1 MTRRRL
7 VALVSA
13 VSLLALGLIA
23 VLVLASITRT
33 SYGRDKVRGFLESR
47 IASRVQGRVHI
58 GRISGGLLTGVI
70 VDSLEIRDREDS
82 LFIATGPITV
92 QYDLRDFFDRRILLE
107 RLEVERP
114 IVRFAQHENGDWNYR
129 RIFPRGPRRLPDLQT
144 GLGDFIV
151 IDSAA
156 VHGGTL
162 IVTLPWHPADSL
174 RGARRDSAIAYNVGR
189 ADAEIRHSSEG
200 LTRTRR
206 WTELDLASSYV
217 RWAHPDSVGRHIDIR
232 SLRAKE
238 SDPPITLTAAQGHV
252 RLLGD
257 SAWIELDRFS
267 LPGSRGSGSGKV
279 VWGSSLPTRY
289 YVKIDGD
296 TVSMSDV
303 AWVYPTLP
311 TTGGGDMNLEIRSR
325 KDPDVIDYII
335 TDMDVRT
342 TRSRLTGDMTF
353 GVGGPVLQVTNVD
366 VEALPVD
373 FALLTQFNGEPLPV
387 DWRGTIRGTVR
398 GRGGPVTR
406 FIVDDADLTFADA
419 HVPGA
424 ITRASGRGELDI
436 LYPALTAFHG
446 FEVDVAQLDL
456 RTIVN
461 LFPNFPP
468 LGGIA
473 SGRVTLDSSWLDVR
487 FRDADVTHTDGPAA
501 PNRFTGSGRITYGE
515 PFMQYDVDLV
525 AAPVSFTTL
534 ARSYPLLP
542 LRGTYQGPIRAVGT
556 SENLDV
562 VASLSGVAGRME
574 FDGRVD
580 IYPPGLAVRGRA
592 NIAELDIARLLER
605 DDLPITR
612 LNARFEGDLL
622 GDSLANLVG
631 PLAFDIDRSR
641 VGDVNLRPS
650 RVRLNFANGRVRADT
665 ISVIANLFTL
675 AASGSLG
682 TRAGTRDSLAYHLV
696 VDSLG
701 ALRRYLMPTDSAN
714 GETAF
719 DAPEDSLGGRLDVE
733 GWLAGGVDRLDLTGR
748 ARGTELVIGHHR
760 AATLGGSFG
769 ARDLLGA
776 VSARADVQ
784 LDSAI
789 VGGVPFAALRGALTM
804 ADTNTGRVR
813 LSADG
818 SAVRGAFAAD
828 VRRRA
833 GTTELLVDTLS
844 IGAVDAGQWRL
855 ANPARLTIA
864 GADIALDQTT
874 LVSDRG
880 GRITLGGSLPETGV
894 IAARVDADSVDL
906 RDVRAITR
914 RATVFDGWMDLGLT
928 MAGTRASPTIEATM
942 ALTAGRFGD
951 VRAERV
957 TGRAT
962 YEDRRLDADL
972 GLYREGVRAVDATVS
987 LPVDLALLPIEQR
1000 LRDEPLRGLIRA
1012 DSVDLR
1018 IVEAFTSRI
1027 TAARGAIGA
1036 AVRLGGTAREPT
1048 FTGNVAVYEGVVT
1061 VPAAGITLQR
1071 LNASIVLSRDSIT
1084 VRRLSAMSGAQRGD
1098 TAWIRG
1104 SIGLAQLRNP
1114 VFALTFGARN
1124 FRAVQLPRVADLWIN
1139 SSLQLA
1145 GPMSSA
1151 TLTGT
1156 VTATQ
1161 GALFIPELV
1170 EKNLASVRDL
1180 DTTMVADRR
1189 RFGDSATF
1197 LENLQVRDVQIL
1209 VGNDVWLRSSEA
1221 HIQLGG
1227 GVSVRTVKTRGD
1239 RGLTFDERASPDSV
1253 SRLALEGALSADRGT
1268 YRLNLGVVQRT
1279 FQVEAGTVVFFG
1291 DTELN
1296 PTLNITAVHTVRTLQ
1311 ADDAGGG
1318 GVQVRVRIFGTLEE
1332 PRIELTSADATVPMS
1347 ESDLL
1352 SYLVTGSP
1360 SFELGAMGEE
1370 NLRTAAAIL
1379 LPTLGS
1385 YLGDRFAG
1393 GRLDLFQIEAASA
1406 REFDF
1411 TGTSTKDLLLET
1423 RLGVGKQLGKRTFV
1437 AANTNLCQLDDLLT
1451 NNLDPALLF
1460 QSVGLKLEHRL
1471 NNGFSAAL
1479 SVEPG
1484 STALVCNSS
1493 RQRGFLFTPRQFGA
1507 DLFKVWR
1514 F

>member
-13 VSLLALGLIA
+13 VSLLALGIIA

-33 SYGRDKVRGFLESR
+33 SYGRDKVRSFLESR
-47 IASRVQGRVHI
+47 IASRVQGSVHI
-58 GRISGGLLTGVI
+58 GRITGGLLTGVT
-70 VDSLEIRDREDS
+70 VDSLEIRDAEDS

-92 QYDLRDFFDRRILLE
+92 QYDMRDFFDRRILLE

-114 IVRFAQHENGDWNYR
+114 IVRFAQHANGDWNYR
-129 RIFPRGPRRLPDLQT
+129 RIFPKGPRRLPDIQT
-144 GLGDFIV
+144 GIGDFIV

-156 VHGGTL
+156 VRGGSV
-162 IVTLPWHPADSL
+162 IVTQPWHPADSL
-174 RGARRDSAIAYNVGR
+174 RGARRDSAIAHNLGR
-189 ADAEIRHSSEG
+189 ADAEIRRTSEG
-200 LTRTRR
+200 LARTRR

-232 SLRAKE
+232 ALRAKE

-257 SAWIELDRFS
+257 SAWIELDKFS
-267 LPGSRGSGSGKV
+267 LPGSRGSGSGKI

-325 KDPDVIDYII
+325 KDPDIIDYII

-353 GVGGPVLQVTNVD
+353 GVGGPVLQVTDVD

-373 FALLTQFNGEPLPV
+373 FALLRQFNGEPLPV
-387 DWRGTIRGTVR
+387 DWQGTIRGTVR

-406 FIVDDADLTFADA
+406 FIVDDANLTFADA

-424 ITRASGRGELDI
+424 ITRASGRGQLDI

-446 FEVDVAQLDL
+446 FEVDVKQLDL

-461 LFPNFPP
+461 LFPNFPR

-473 SGRVTLDSSWLDVR
+473 SGRATLDSSWLDVR

-501 PNRFTGSGRITYGE
+501 PNRLTGTGRITYGE
-515 PFMQYDVDLV
+515 PFMHYDVDLV

-534 ARSYPLLP
+534 ARSYPRLP
-542 LRGTYQGPIRAVGT
+542 LRGTYQGPIRAAGT
-556 SENLDV
+556 SDNLDV
-562 VASLSGVAGRME
+562 VASLTGAAGRMD

-580 IYPPGLAVRGRA
+580 IYPPGLAARGRA
-592 NIAELDIARLLER
+592 NIAELDVARLLER

-612 LNARFEGDLL
+612 LSAQFEGDLL
-622 GDSLANLVG
+622 GDSLGNLVG

-641 VGDVNLRPS
+641 IGDVNLRPS

-665 ISVIANLFTL
+665 ISVVANLFTL

-701 ALRRYLMPTDSAN
+701 ALRRYLMPTDSADA
-714 GETAF
+714 ESMF
-719 DAPEDSLGGRLDVE
+719 APEDSLGGRVDVE
-733 GWLAGGVDRLDLTGR
+733 GWIAGGVDRLDIAGSL
-748 ARGTELVIGHHR
+748 RGTELVIGRHR
-760 AATLGGSFG
+760 AATLGGAFD

-776 VSARADVQ
+776 ISARGDVR
-784 LDSAI
+784 LDSAT
-789 VGGVPFAALRGALTM
+789 VGGVSFASLKGSLAM
-804 ADTNTGRVR
+804 ADSNTGRIG
-813 LSADG
+813 LTAEG
-818 SAVRGAFAAD
+818 PAVRGTFAAGID
-828 VRRRA
+828 RRA
-833 GTTELLVDTLS
+833 GTTELQVDTLS
-844 IGAVDAGQWRL
+844 LGAVDAGQWRL
-855 ANPARLTIA
+855 ANTTKLTLA
-864 GADIALDQTT
+864 GPDIVLDPTT
-874 LVSDRG
+874 LISDRG
-880 GRITLGGSLPETGV
+880 GRIALGGSLPQTGL
-894 IAARVDADSVDL
+894 ISLRVDADSVDL
-906 RDVRAITR
+906 HDVRAFTQ
-914 RATVFDGWMDLGLT
+914 RATVLDGWVDLDLT
-928 MAGTRASPTIEATM
+928 MAGTRAMPTMQATM

-957 TGRAT
+957 TGRAR
-962 YEDRRLDADL
+962 YGDRRLDADI
-972 GLYREGVRAVDATVS
+972 GLFREGARAVDATVS
-987 LPVDLALLPIEQR
+987 LPIDLALLPIEQR
-1000 LRDEPLRGLIRA
+1000 LRDEPLRGSVRA

-1018 IVEAFTSRI
+1018 IVEAFTSGI

-1036 AVRLGGTAREPT
+1036 EVRLGGTAREPT
-1048 FTGNVAVYEGVVT
+1048 FTGNLAVYEGAVT
-1061 VPAAGITLQR
+1061 VPSAGITMQR
-1071 LNASIVLSRDSIT
+1071 LNADIVLSRDSIA

-1104 SIGLAQLRNP
+1104 SIGLAELRNP
-1114 VFALTFGARN
+1114 VFRLTFGARN
-1124 FRAVQLPRVADLWIN
+1124 FHALQLPRVADLWIN
-1139 SSLQLA
+1139 SSLQLF

-1170 EKNLASVRDL
+1170 EKNLVSIRDL
-1180 DTTMVADRR
+1180 DTTMVSTRR

-1227 GVSVRTVKTRGD
+1227 GVTVRTVMTRAD
-1239 RGLTFDERASPDSV
+1239 RGIAFNDRALPDSV
-1253 SRLALEGALSADRGT
+1253 SRLALEGTLSADRGT

-1279 FQVEAGTVVFFG
+1279 FQVEEGTVVFFG
-1291 DTELN
+1291 DAELN
-1296 PTLNITAVHTVRTLQ
+1296 PTLNISAVHTVRTLQ
-1311 ADDAGGG
+1311 AGDAAGD
-1318 GVQVRVRIFGTLEE
+1318 GVQVRVRIFGTLEQ
-1332 PRIELTSADATVPMS
+1332 PQIELTSADATVPMS

-1360 SFELGAMGEE
+1360 SFELGAIGED

-1406 REFDF
+1406 SEFDF
-1411 TGTSTKDLLLET
+1411 TGTSTRDLLLET

-1451 NNLDPALLF
+1451 NNLEPADLF
-1460 QSVGLKLEHRL
+1460 QSIGLKLEHRL

-1484 STALVCNSS
+1484 STALVCNTS
-1493 RQRGFLFTPRQFGA
+1493 RQRGFLSTPRQFGA

>member
-13 VSLLALGLIA
+13 VSLVALGVIA
-23 VLVLASITRT
+23 VLILASITRT
-33 SYGRDKVRGFLESR
+33 SYGRDKVRDFLESR
-47 IASRVQGRVHI
+47 IASRVQGSVYI
-58 GRISGGLLTGVI
+58 GRITGGLLTGVI
-70 VDSLEIRDREDS
+70 VDSLEIRDKEDS

-129 RIFPRGPRRLPDLQT
+129 RIFPKGPRRLPNLQT

-174 RGARRDSAIAYNVGR
+174 RGARRDSAIAMNMAR
-189 ADAEIRHSSEG
+189 PDAEIRRTGEG
-200 LTRTRR
+200 LARTRR

-232 SLRAKE
+232 ALSAKE
-238 SDPPITLTAAQGHV
+238 SDPPIRVTAAEGYV

-257 SAWIELDRFS
+257 SAWLDIDRFT
-267 LPGSRGSGSGKV
+267 LPGSRGSATGKV

-289 YVKIDGD
+289 AVKVDGD
-296 TVSMSDV
+296 SVSMSDV

-311 TTGGGDMNLEIRSR
+311 VTGGGVLDLEIRSR
-325 KDPDVIDYII
+325 RDPSIIDYVI
-335 TDMDVRT
+335 TGMDVRT
-342 TRSRLTGDMTF
+342 TQSRLKGAMTF

-373 FALLTQFNGEPLPV
+373 FALLTRFNGEPLPV
-387 DWRGTIRGTVR
+387 DWQGTIRGRVR

-406 FIVDDADLTFADA
+406 FIVDDADVIFSDA

-424 ITRASGRGELDI
+424 ITRASARGELDI

-446 FEVDVAQLDL
+446 FQVDVAQLDL
-456 RTIVN
+456 RTIRF
-461 LFPNFPP
+461 LYPNFPP
-468 LGGIA
+468 LGGLA
-473 SGRVTLDSSWLDVR
+473 AGKATLDSSWLDVR

-501 PNRFTGSGRITYGE
+501 PNHFTGSGRITYGE
-515 PFMQYDVDLV
+515 PFMLYDVDLT

-534 ARSYPLLP
+534 ARSYPALP
-542 LRGTYQGPIRAVGT
+542 LRGVYQGPIRAAGT

-562 VASLSGVAGRME
+562 STVLSGAAGRMA

-580 IYPPGLAVRGRA
+580 IYPPGLAARGRA
-592 NIAELDIARLLER
+592 NIAELNIARLLER
-605 DDLPITR
+605 DDLPVTR
-612 LNARFEGDLL
+612 LSAQFEGDLV

-641 VGDVNLRPS
+641 IGDVNLRPS
-650 RVRLNFANGRVRADT
+650 RVRVAFENGHVRADT
-665 ISVIANLFTL
+665 ISIAANLFTL
-675 AASGSLG
+675 AASGRLG
-682 TRAGTRDSLAYHLV
+682 TAQGKSDSLSYHVV

-701 ALRRYLMPTDSAN
+701 ALRTYLIPLDSTEA
-714 GETAF
+714 EERL
-719 DAPEDSLGGRLDVE
+719 DAPGDSLGGRLE
-733 GWLAGGVDRLDLTGR
+733 IRGLLAGGVSRLDLTGQL
-748 ARGTELVIGHHR
+748 RGSELVIGRQR
-760 AATLGGSFG
+760 AASLTGAIE
-769 ARDLLGA
+769 ARDLLGTQ
-776 VSARADVQ
+776 SGRADVR
-784 LDSAI
+784 LDSA
-789 VGGVPFAALRGALTM
+789 VAGGIRFSSLRGALTM
-804 ADTNTGRVR
+804 ADPGNGR
-813 LSADG
+813 LGLAAEGD
-818 SAVRGAFAAD
+818 AVRATFTAD
-828 VRRRA
+828 VRRNPA
-833 GTTELLVDTLS
+833 ETALLIDTLS
-844 IGAVDAGQWRL
+844 FGAVEAGQWRL
-855 ANPARLTIA
+855 AGATRLTVA
-864 GADIALDQTT
+864 GPDIAMDPTT

-880 GRITLGGSLPETGV
+880 GRITLGGTLPETGV
-894 IAARVDADSVDL
+894 VSIRVDVDSVDL
-906 RDVRAITR
+906 RDIRALTQR
-914 RATVFDGWMDLGLT
+914 ETLVDGRVGLGLSIG
-928 MAGTRASPTIEATM
+928 GTRAVPTMKATVEL
-942 ALTAGRFGD
+942 ASGRIAD

-957 TGRAT
+957 TGQAS
-962 YEDRRLDADL
+962 YENRRLEADF
-972 GLYREGVRAVDATVS
+972 GLYREGVRAVEATIS
-987 LPVDLALLPIEQR
+987 LPVDLALLPVAQR
-1000 LRDEPLRGLIRA
+1000 LRAEPLRGLIRA
-1012 DSVDLR
+1012 DSVDLK

-1027 TAARGAIGA
+1027 TAARGAMGA
-1036 AVRLGGTAREPT
+1036 EVTLGGTARAPT
-1048 FTGNVAVYEGVVT
+1048 FTGNLAVYEGQVT
-1061 VPAAGITLQR
+1061 IPAAGITLQR
-1071 LNASIVLSRDSIT
+1071 VNADIVLSGDSLR

-1098 TAWIRG
+1098 TAFIRG
-1104 SIGLAQLRNP
+1104 SIGLADLRNP
-1114 VFALTFGARN
+1114 VFSLTFGARN
-1124 FRAVQLPRVADLWIN
+1124 FHAVQLNRVADLWIN
-1139 SSLQLA
+1139 SSLQLS
-1145 GPMSSA
+1145 GSMSSA
-1151 TLTGT
+1151 VLTGT

-1170 EKNLASVRDL
+1170 EKQLVSIRDL
-1180 DTTMVADRR
+1180 DTSMVSRR
-1189 RFGDSATF
+1189 RRVGDSATF
-1197 LENLQVRDVQIL
+1197 LENLQVRDLQLL

-1227 GVSVRTVKTRGD
+1227 GVSVRTIRARAD
-1239 RGLTFDERASPDSV
+1239 RGVAFEDATLPDSV
-1253 SRLALEGALSADRGT
+1253 SRLALEGTLSADRGT

-1291 DTELN
+1291 DAELN
-1296 PTLNITAVHTVRTLQ
+1296 PTLNISAIHTVRTPQ
-1311 ADDAGGG
+1311 VEDAGRDIR
-1318 GVQVRVRIFGTLEE
+1318 VRVRIFGTLEQ
-1332 PRIELTSADATVPMS
+1332 PQIELTSADATVPMS
-1347 ESDLL
+1347 TSDLL

-1360 SFELGAMGEE
+1360 SFELGGEGNE

-1406 REFDF
+1406 SEFDF
-1411 TGTSTKDLLLET
+1411 NSTSAKDLLLGT

-1437 AANTNLCQLDDLLT
+1437 SANTNLCQLDDLLT
-1451 NNLDPALLF
+1451 NNLNTDRLWK
-1460 QSVGLKLEHRL
+1460 SIGVTLEHRL

-1484 STALVCNSS
+1484 STALVCNTSG
-1493 RQRGFLFTPRQFGA
+1493 QGGFLSTPRQLGA